1 MGDESPKPVST
12 QTGAV
17 FLSYASEDAEA
28 AQRICAALCSA
39 GIEVWLDQSE
49 LRGGDAWDRQIRER
63 IHDCRLFIALISAH
77 TEARDEGYFRREW
90 KLAVDRTN
98 DMLEKKT
105 FLLPVA
111 IDATLERGAAVP
123 DKFHEVQWTRL
134 RGGEAPPEFV
144 ARIKRLLSPEPSH
157 SPSIAQ
163 GSGGP
168 VSGAPSAVRVP
179 PPTWWSR
186 PALLMLA
193 LVVITGGI
201 YLALDRLL
209 LSKRSAPASTA
220 IADKSIAVLPFADL
234 SERHD
239 QEYFS
244 DGMAEEIIDLLSKIP
259 DLRVP
264 ARTSSFYFKGKS
276 EDIPTIARRLMVEHV
291 LEGSV
296 RKSGKHLRITAQLV
310 RADTGYHVW
319 SETFDRELDDVFKVQ
334 DEIAGAVVKALKVS
348 LIEGATPRATPT
360 TNTEA
365 YTLYLQ
371 ARTIET
377 RATEVDYSTAVK
389 YLQQAV
395 RLDPNFAG
403 AWAEIASLLVDEF
416 FWQRSRPYQ
425 EVRAGARKAA
435 DQALKLD
442 PKLSNGHN
450 AMGRISFMEWNWD
463 GAEAEF
469 KKALELDPGNA
480 NAMRWRSHLARYH
493 HQIDQALKLAQEA
506 VSHDPLDS
514 WNFFAVGAAQRAAG
528 RYQEAETAYRTA
540 LELNP
545 TGAALHA
552 LLGDVLLAKGE
563 PAAALEET
571 ERETDDLWRES
582 FLPFALEALGRKRDA
597 DKALANFEEKY
608 SAQHPF
614 PIAAFYACR
623 KDADRAFAWLDR
635 FLEQHD
641 LEAQS
646 SHGAC
651 FKNLQS
657 DPRYKTL
664 LREMNLP
671 E

>member
-1 MGDESPKPVST
+1 
-12 QTGAV
+12 
-17 FLSYASEDAEA
+17 
-28 AQRICAALCSA
+28 
-39 GIEVWLDQSE
+39 
-49 LRGGDAWDRQIRER
+49 
-63 IHDCRLFIALISAH
+63 
-77 TEARDEGYFRREW
+77 
-90 KLAVDRTN
+90 
-98 DMLEKKT
+98 
-105 FLLPVA
+105 
-111 IDATLERGAAVP
+111 
-123 DKFHEVQWTRL
+123 
-134 RGGEAPPEFV
+134 
-144 ARIKRLLSPEPSH
+144 
-157 SPSIAQ
+157 
-163 GSGGP
+163 
-168 VSGAPSAVRVP
+168 
-179 PPTWWSR
+179 
-186 PALLMLA
+186 LA
-193 LVVITGGI
+193 LVITGGI
-201 YLALDRLL
+201 YLALDRFV
-209 LSKRSAPASTA
+209 LSRRTAPASAA

-276 EDIPTIARRLMVEHV
+276 DDIPTIARKLKVEHV

-296 RKSGKHLRITAQLV
+296 RKSGNHLRITAQLV

-348 LIEGATPRATPT
+348 LIEGATPRAAPT

-377 RATEVDYSTAVK
+377 RATEVDYLTAVK

-403 AWAEIASLLVDEF
+403 AWAEIASLLVDKF

-425 EVRAGARKAA
+425 EVRAEARKAA

-450 AMGRISFMEWNWD
+450 AMGRIFFMEWNWD

-469 KKALELDPGNA
+469 KRALELDPGNA
-480 NAMRWRSHLARYH
+480 VAMRWKSHLARVN
-493 HQIDQALKLAQEA
+493 HQVDQALKLAQEA

-528 RYQEAETAYRTA
+528 RYPEAEAAYRTA

-552 LLGDVLLAKGE
+552 LLGDVLRAKGK

-582 FLPFALEALGRKRDA
+582 FLPFALEALGRKSDA

-608 SAQHPF
+608 GEQHPF

-635 FLEQHD
+635 SLGQHD
-641 LEAQS
+641 VDPIS
-646 SHGAC
+646 SRGAC
-651 FKNLQS
+651 FKNLES
-657 DPRYKTL
+657 DPRYKAF

-671 E
+671 K

>member
-1 MGDESPKPVST
+1 VVPPVTELSH
-12 QTGAV
+12 AV
-17 FLSYASEDAEA
+17 FLSYASQDVDAA
-28 AQRICAALCSA
+28 RRICEALRAA
-39 GIEVWLDQSE
+39 GIEVWFDQSE

-63 IHDCRLFIALISAH
+63 IHDCQLFVAVISAS
-77 TEARDEGYFRREW
+77 TETRDEGYFRHEW
-90 KLAVDRTN
+90 KLAVERTHHMS
-98 DMLEKKT
+98 DKKS
-105 FLLPVA
+105 FLVPVV
-111 IDATLERGAAVP
+111 IDDTPERGASVP

-134 RGGEAPPEFV
+134 PRGETPPDFV
-144 ARIKRLLSPEPSH
+144 DRVRRLLSPQPSH
-157 SPSIAQ
+157 IPPIAQ
-163 GSGGP
+163 RSGSP
-168 VSGAPSAVRVP
+168 VSGASSAARVP
-179 PPTWWSR
+179 RPTWWSR
-186 PALLMLA
+186 PALLGLA

-201 YLALDRLL
+201 YLALDRFV

-220 IADKSIAVLPFADL
+220 IGEKSIAVLPFADL

-244 DGMAEEIIDLLSKIP
+244 DGMTEEIIDLLSKIP

-276 EDIPTIARRLMVEHV
+276 EDIPTIARRLTVEHV

-296 RKSGKHLRITAQLV
+296 RKSGNHLRITAQLV

-348 LIEGATPRATPT
+348 LIEGAKPRATPT

-371 ARTIET
+371 ARAIET

-395 RLDPNFAG
+395 RADPNFAG

-416 FWQRSRPYQ
+416 FWQGSRPYQ
-425 EVRAGARKAA
+425 EVRAEARKAA

-450 AMGRISFMEWNWD
+450 AMGRISFMEWNWE

-469 KKALELDPGNA
+469 KQALELDPGNA
-480 NAMRWRSHLARYH
+480 TAMRWRSHLARIK
-493 HQIDQALKLAQEA
+493 HQVDQALKLAQDA

-514 WNFFAVGAAQRAAG
+514 WNFFAVGAAQRVAG
-528 RYQEAETAYRTA
+528 RYPEAEAAYRTA

-552 LLGDVLLAKGE
+552 LLGDVLRVKGE
-563 PAAALEET
+563 PAAAFEET

-582 FLPFALEALGRKRDA
+582 FLPFALEALGRKSDA
-597 DKALANFEEKY
+597 DKALANFEKKY
-608 SAQHPF
+608 SARHPF
-614 PIAAFYACR
+614 PMAAFYACR

-635 FLEQHD
+635 FWEQHD
-641 LEAQS
+641 LDGES
-646 SHGAC
+646 GRPAC
-651 FKNLQS
+651 FKNLES
-657 DPRYKTL
+657 DPRYKAF
-664 LREMNLP
+664 LREINLP